1 MGSFR
6 KNPPRLIRPVRRKP
20 STDGAKPQFL
30 EHPVT
35 LVASPVRDLRPTPV
49 ENVADAPK

>member
-6 KNPPRLIRPVRRKP
+6 KNSPRLIRPVPRKP
-20 STDGAKPQFL
+20 SNDGAKSLFL

-35 LVASPVRDLRPTPV
+35 LVASPVRDLRPTAV